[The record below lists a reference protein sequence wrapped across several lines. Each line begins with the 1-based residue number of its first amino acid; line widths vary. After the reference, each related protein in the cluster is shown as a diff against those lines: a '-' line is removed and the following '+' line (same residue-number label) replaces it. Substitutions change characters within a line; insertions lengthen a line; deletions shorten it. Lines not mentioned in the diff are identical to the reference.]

1 MKNAWGKAAFA
12 LWVAVLAAASAFAAG
27 QTAESPG
34 ANTQDPRA
42 ILRATQHAVGA
53 LQTLTYDAVSR
64 GEAGLATNSI
74 VKGHVAFSRLGA
86 NDPLMA
92 RMAVHGVF
100 FPAGSGKGSEFQ
112 TAFDGT
118 TIYKLIP
125 KDQRLLKRTLAE
137 GNPEEHSLVFV
148 TSFFGG
154 GSYNLIL
161 FPLITPG
168 QFVRRAGWPVVV
180 YDGRTMVSGVL
191 CQVIYAENKS
201 RTLREWWYIGVEDD
215 LPREVE
221 SVGADAEGRWGA
233 NALILSNLQPNSSLA
248 RSAFQI
254 ALPAGFSVKVLEQYK
269 PPSLLPVGSPA
280 PDWKLEGPAGHMHTL
295 AQYRGKVVVMDFGGT
310 WCTPCVRS
318 LPGLERIYEK
328 YSGKG
333 VALFWVDSWEPSN
346 AEAYVRER
354 GYKFPLLLKGET
366 IAKAYHVDAVPT
378 VYVIGTRG
386 RVVYAGEASEQRISA
401 VLESYLKTHEG
412 RQ

>member
-1 MKNAWGKAAFA
+1 MKNVWGKAAVA

-42 ILRATQHAVGA
+42 ILRATQQAVGA
-53 LQTLTYDAVSR
+53 LQTVTYEAVSR
-64 GEAGLATNSI
+64 GEAGFATNPI
-74 VKGHVAFSRLGA
+74 VKGHVALSRLGA
-86 NDPLMA
+86 NDTLVA
-92 RMAVHGVF
+92 RMAAQGEF
-100 FPAGSGKGSEFQ
+100 FPAGSGKISEFQ

-125 KDQRLLKRTLAE
+125 KDKTLLKRTLAE

-154 GSYNLIL
+154 GGYSLIL

-168 QFVRRAGWPVVV
+168 QFVRRADWPVVH
-180 YDGRTMVSGVL
+180 YDGETVVSGVL
-191 CQVIYAENKS
+191 CHVIYAENKA
-201 RTLREWWYIGVEDD
+201 RTVREWWYIGVEDN

-233 NALILSNLQPNSSLA
+233 NALILSNLQPNAPLA

-254 ALPAGFSVKVLEQYK
+254 ALPTDFLVKVLEQSK
-269 PPSLLPVGSPA
+269 PPSLLPVGAPA
-280 PDWKLEGPAGHMHTL
+280 PDWKLEGPAGHVHTL
-295 AQYRGKVVVMDFGGT
+295 VQYRGKVVVMDFGGT

-328 YSGKG
+328 YSGIG
-333 VALFWVDSWEPSN
+333 AAVFWVDSWEPSN
-346 AEAYVRER
+346 AEAYVREK

-386 RVVYAGEASEQRISA
+386 TVIYAGEASEQRISA
-401 VLESYLKTHEG
+401 VIETYLKTHEG
-412 RQ
+412 QQ